1 MKHLGIIMVLMC
13 GMILNNIFC
22 SCKDNNKESNKDSN
36 NVIPISN
43 GDALIVNSFPILI
56 DSSLGLDDKEHLYTL
71 TSEEKRGYANN
82 VILDIFN
89 TYVDSVEYYKA
100 MLQHAIARDN
110 KATAKF
116 AITKM
121 DSIYEDAIDQIN
133 GAMIY
138 IGFDLVETTEVAD
151 YLEKEIGRENKYY
164 VKEE

>member
-13 GMILNNIFC
+13 GMVLNNIFC
-22 SCKDNNKESNKDSN
+22 SCKDNNVATTGDN
-36 NVIPISN
+36 NNETTISN
-43 GDALIVNSFPILI
+43 GDVQVINGFPILI
-56 DSSLGLDDKEHLYTL
+56 DSSLGLDDKEHLYTI
-71 TSEEKRGYANN
+71 TSEKKRGYANN

-89 TYVDSVEYYKA
+89 TYVDSVEYYQEILLNA
-100 MLQHAIARDN
+100 VARDD
-110 KATAKF
+110 KSTAKF

-151 YLEKEIGRENKYY
+151 YLEKEIGRENRYY
-164 VKEE
+164 LRK